1 MIALGDRKSNA
12 SMEEEEEIHSCPGN
26 MFLDRVVERN
36 IALIKAD
43 ASKYPAVRTNVLTS
57 SGSMS

>member
-12 SMEEEEEIHSCPGN
+12 SMEEEDIHSCPGN

-43 ASKYPAVRTNVLTS
+43 PSKYPAVRTNVLTS